1 MRNQLRSFDEWVAQ
15 GATIHEDVEGEV
27 EIPNGVVIPSSG
39 IIAGRRQVG
48 PVPSGKYK
56 IWRDKLRKGNNIL
69 IPADQEDPYG
79 YDGTVYNI
87 SNAAMRDIR
96 DLQSGTY
103 ISFADRLDKQRQGY
117 QNRQAAK
124 VSPENTEAA

>member
-27 EIPNGVVIPSSG
+27 EIPNGVAIPSNG
-39 IIAGRRQVG
+39 ITASRRHVG
-48 PVPSGKYK
+48 LVPSGKYK
-56 IWRDKLRKGNNIL
+56 IWRDKLRKGSNML

-79 YDGTVYNI
+79 NDGAVYNI
-87 SNAAMRDIR
+87 SKAAMRDIR

-103 ISFADRLDKQRQGY
+103 ISFADRWEKQRRDY
-117 QNRQAAK
+117 QDRQAAK
-124 VSPENTEAA
+124 VSPEDTEAA